1 MSFRPSTPR
10 SCSRAALLLGALCG
24 LWASPSPAAVYR
36 CGQTYQQTPC
46 PGGQVV
52 DLPPGPSAAEVQAAQ
67 QRAAAEQQWVDGMA
81 SERQAGQA
89 STVRQ
94 ARHARKGATTTQP
107 SAATAASQPTVSCPA
122 VSVRTAGTV
131 TVAEARRQRR
141 AAARCGTLLPTYA
154 ALAASAPVKKKPD
167 PAQQPRPAS
176 APAGTTP

>member
-1 MSFRPSTPR
+1 MNFRPS
-10 SCSRAALLLGALCG
+10 SSGHHCRAALLLSLLC
-24 LWASPSPAAVYR
+24 WWTSPGQAAVYR

-46 PGGQVV
+46 PGGQEVN
-52 DLPPGPSAAEVQAAQ
+52 LPPGPSAAEVQAAQ
-67 QRAAAEQQWVDGMA
+67 QRAAAERQWVDGMA

-107 SAATAASQPTVSCPA
+107 SAATTVSQPTVSCPA

-141 AAARCGTLLPTYA
+141 AAARCGTVLPTYA
-154 ALAASAPVKKKPD
+154 TPAASAPIKKKPD